1 MIRDMRELEVVIVG
15 SGFAGTI
22 LGRVLA
28 LAGRSVLIV
37 ERARHPRFALGE
49 SSTPLA
55 AIALERLAAREG
67 CGDLGALAAA
77 GRWGRELPELR
88 RGVKRGFTFYRQ
100 RAGEPFANGEDNEA
114 RLLVAASPD
123 EEIADAHWLRADVDA
138 YLARRAVE
146 AGAVLWEGCE
156 LEGVEIAGGVDG
168 TGVEGDGP
176 VRLTGRRTSEAG
188 IDERVEV
195 SAEFVV
201 DGSGVGGLLARQ
213 LGLGSAETAT
223 PETELLF
230 GHFAGVRRFAD
241 VARGGGAA
249 MPAGPYE
256 DDRAAVHHVL
266 DEGWMY
272 VLRFDPEDAAGR
284 APASAGFVLRRAAAA
299 ELAGLGPEAAFA
311 EMLRRYPSLAATFAG
326 ARPVRPVG
334 RVARLARRTARSHG
348 RRWLLLPHAYA
359 FFDPLFS
366 TGIAWSLAGVERAA
380 ELLAG
385 AGPPPAA
392 GLERYGRLLA
402 AEADHL
408 DRLVAGAWAAMPNFA
423 LVAAHAQLYFAAASF
438 CEARQRLVPG
448 EHAWDGFLGATD
460 PVLGG
465 AAAEALRRLGA
476 TPRSPGAPR
485 PAAAAFA
492 RWAAG
497 AIAPRNVAGLADP
510 ARRNLYPV
518 DLEALV
524 AAAPLLGLSHREIRA
539 ALPRLRGGGAPERV
553 LSS

>member
-1 MIRDMRELEVVIVG
+1 MREREVVIVG
-15 SGFAGTI
+15 SGFAGAI

-28 LAGRSVLIV
+28 LEGRSVLIV
-37 ERARHPRFALGE
+37 EKGRHPRFALGE

-55 AIALERLAAREG
+55 AIALERLAARQG

-77 GRWGRELPELR
+77 GRWGRELGGLR
-88 RGVKRGFTFYRQ
+88 RGVKRGFSFFRQ
-100 RAGEPFANGEDNEA
+100 RAGERFANGVYNEA

-123 EEIADAHWLRADVDA
+123 EEIADGHWLRADVDA

-146 AGAVLWEGCE
+146 AGAELWEGCE

-168 TGVEGDGP
+168 DGP
-176 VRLTGRRTSEAG
+176 VRLRGRREG
-188 IDERVEV
+188 EPVEV
-195 SAEFVV
+195 AAGFVV
-201 DGSGVGGLLARQ
+201 DGSGVGGLLARE

-223 PETELLF
+223 PDTELLF
-230 GHFAGVRRFAD
+230 GHFAGVRRFAE
-241 VARGGGAA
+241 VARQGGAA
-249 MPAGPYE
+249 MAPGPYE

-272 VLRFDPEDAAGR
+272 VLRFDPEDEDGR
-284 APASAGFVLRRAAAA
+284 ALASAGFVLRRAAAA
-299 ELAGLGPEAAFA
+299 ELAGLGPEAAFG
-311 EMLRRYPSLAATFAG
+311 EVLRRYPSLAASFAE

-385 AGPPPAA
+385 EGPPAAA

-408 DRLVAGAWAAMPNFA
+408 DRLVAGAWAAMPDFT
-423 LVAAHAQLYFAAASF
+423 LLAAHAQLYFAAASF

-460 PVLGG
+460 PRLAG
-465 AAAEALRRLGA
+465 AAAEALHRLGA
-476 TPRSPGAPR
+476 SPRSPGAPP
-485 PAAAAFA
+485 PAAPAFA
-492 RWAAG
+492 RWAAA

-524 AAAPLLGLSHREIRA
+524 AGAHLLGLSPDAVRA
-539 ALPRLRGGGAPERV
+539 ALPRLRGGARAAGAGGRPV